1 MALTQQRSEPQPASG
16 AWTYD
21 DLLALPDDGR
31 RWEIIEGVL
40 YEMPSP
46 PWAHATIIAN
56 LLLAWIARVRRLGG
70 TIVTAPVD
78 VFFPGA
84 APVQPD
90 IFVALPGN
98 PGRPSR
104 RGFEGVP
111 DLVVEVLSP
120 SSRGHDLLTKRSLY
134 ARSGVREYWLVD
146 PGALTV
152 EVLVLDGEGYRTAQ
166 HASGGEIARS
176 LLLPEASVPLADV
189 FAQLETGPQE
199 A

>member
-46 PWAHATIIAN
+46 SWAHAAIIAN
-56 LLLAWIARVRRLGG
+56 LLLAWIALVRRLGG

-90 IFVALPGN
+90 ILVALPGN

-104 RGFEGVP
+104 RGFEGAP

-120 SSRGHDLLTKRSLY
+120 STRRFDLLLKRSRLE
-134 ARSGVREYWLVD
+134 AAGCEHYWVVDPDEPSITAWTLVD
-146 PGALTV
+146 GTYREVARAAGAESFDLGSPFPVSFTP
-152 EVLVLDGEGYRTAQ
+152 
-166 HASGGEIARS
+166 SS
-176 LLLPEASVPLADV
+176 LLR
-189 FAQLETGPQE
+189 
-199 A
+199 